1 MARYSIRLLLR
12 LFVLLCVSS
21 WAYGGSGIQI
31 TRHLDQQAPEEGMEL
46 KATQNSK
53 DPTFRILNNSTA
65 AVLDDDDA
73 VDDDAADDDAA
84 DDDDSV
90 SVLTNAPSEQSPIV
104 VTRVPTAAPIVST
117 SPPTKSRSTNSPT
130 VEDWHDKIKN
140 EEEEV
145 VQIVQNQTAEILAGI
160 IAFSGLMGMILTAYM
175 ILNYPD
181 GICTSCC
188 QLAIRLIQLIR
199 KLVCLPCDL
208 IRYRGYTSSEAADR
222 SMFLERAVEHT
233 SDLELV

>member
-1 MARYSIRLLLR
+1 M
-12 LFVLLCVSS
+12 
-21 WAYGGSGIQI
+21 
-31 TRHLDQQAPEEGMEL
+31 D
-46 KATQNSK
+46 
-53 DPTFRILNNSTA
+53 
-65 AVLDDDDA
+65 
-73 VDDDAADDDAA
+73 DDDAADDDAA
-84 DDDDSV
+84 DDDADDDDTDDDDTV
-90 SVLTNAPSEQSPIV
+90 SVLTNAPSEQTPII
-104 VTRVPTAAPIVST
+104 VTPVPTAAPIVFT
-117 SPPTKSRSTNSPT
+117 SSPTKSRSTNSPT

-140 EEEEV
+140 EEEQV
-145 VQIVQNQTAEILAGI
+145 AQIVQNQTAEILAGI

-199 KLVCLPCDL
+199 KLFCLPCDL

-222 SMFLERAVEHT
+222 STFLERAVEHT